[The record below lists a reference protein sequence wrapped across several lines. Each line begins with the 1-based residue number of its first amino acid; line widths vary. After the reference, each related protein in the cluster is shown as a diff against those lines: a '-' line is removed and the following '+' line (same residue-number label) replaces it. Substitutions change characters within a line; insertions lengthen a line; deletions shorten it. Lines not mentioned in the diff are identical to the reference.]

1 MCNKIHTLII
11 SALGIVFL
19 FTGMAFAKTKRI
31 DVLYSATVG
40 KALKLKPGNY
50 KIDVIN
56 NKNAPAVKFYSNY
69 GKLVGEAPV
78 KLLNESRKNQQTQ
91 VDYTTVASND
101 HAITEISPGGWKEHL
116 LFSTPTTSKANSKN

>member
-1 MCNKIHTLII
+1 MCNKMHTLVI

-40 KALKLKPGNY
+40 KNLKLKPGDY
-50 KIDVIN
+50 KIDVVN
-56 NKNAPAVKFYSNY
+56 NKKSPAVKFYNNY

-78 KLLNESRKNQQTQ
+78 KLLNESKKNQQTQ
-91 VDYTTVASND
+91 VDYTSVASND
-101 HAITEISPGGWKEHL
+101 HAITEISPGGWKESL
-116 LFSTPTTSKANSKN
+116 VFPKTKASKD

>member
-1 MCNKIHTLII
+1 MCNKMHTLVI

-40 KALKLKPGNY
+40 KNLKLKPGDY
-50 KIDVIN
+50 KIDVVN
-56 NKNAPAVKFYSNY
+56 NKKSPAVKFYNNY

-78 KLLNESRKNQQTQ
+78 KLLNESKKNQQTQ
-91 VDYTTVASND
+91 VDYTSVASND
-101 HAITEISPGGWKEHL
+101 HAITEISPGGWKENL
-116 LFSTPTTSKANSKN
+116 VFSKTKASKD

>member
-1 MCNKIHTLII
+1 MCNKMHTLVI

-40 KALKLKPGNY
+40 KNLKLKPGDY
-50 KIDVIN
+50 KIDVVN
-56 NKNAPAVKFYSNY
+56 NKKSPAVKFYNNY

-78 KLLNESRKNQQTQ
+78 KLLNESKKNQQTQ
-91 VDYTTVASND
+91 VDYTSVASND
-101 HAITEISPGGWKEHL
+101 HAITEISPGGWKENL
-116 LFSTPTTSKANSKN
+116 VFSKTMASKD